1 MKFIS
6 TRCGERSRWSRPNR
20 PEQLFHLL
28 FFPSSLSPTIIV
40 IMKKAIHSKSVSCGT
55 HAPIAQ
61 QQTPPSPIFMDRC
74 LYIGAIRC
82 LYTAQQYY
90 THTVKYPPL
99 SLVKVSVRAP
109 LSQFLFCNGRH
120 TKCLCVYT
128 YWWIITCEKNFC
140 EGSCFGFCSSL
151 NLQCWLW
158 QIEYSNELLI
168 LQRWEIARNSKEK
181 ICLAEMDW
189 SSATFFKNW
198 VFLKRTSHAPSFFF
212 FLFVFLFA
220 QWKQSTDKVE

>member
-1 MKFIS
+1 MNEADDPGR
-6 TRCGERSRWSRPNR
+6 TG
-20 PEQLFHLL
+20 
-28 FFPSSLSPTIIV
+28 PSSCFIFYFSPLLSLYYYCNHEKSDPFKERFVWNTRTNSAAADPPLPPFSWTDVYTLELFDASTQPSSTIHIQSS
-40 IMKKAIHSKSVSCGT
+40 I
-55 HAPIAQ
+55 
-61 QQTPPSPIFMDRC
+61 
-74 LYIGAIRC
+74 
-82 LYTAQQYY
+82 
-90 THTVKYPPL
+90 PPL

-109 LSQFLFCNGRH
+109 LSQFLLCNGRH

-198 VFLKRTSHAPSFFF
+198 VFLKRTSHAQSFFF